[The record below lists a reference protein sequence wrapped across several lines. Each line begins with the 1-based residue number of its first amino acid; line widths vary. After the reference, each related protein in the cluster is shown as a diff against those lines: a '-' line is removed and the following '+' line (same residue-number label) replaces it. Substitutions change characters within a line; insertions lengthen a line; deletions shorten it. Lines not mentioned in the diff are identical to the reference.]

1 MNLNLPLV
9 HEFLAVP
16 YPPEGLEVPEERVN
30 VLVTRSSND
39 KTKEGYNV
47 DNLEYHISNIKG
59 LPFLAGTR
67 KKHLFSQKSFLQ
79 CVIQLKNGESYMGIK
94 RLCDLRYTDWIGLP
108 MI

>member
-9 HEFLAVP
+9 HEFQAVP
-16 YPPEGLEVPEERVN
+16 YHPEDLEVPEERVN
-30 VLVTRSSND
+30 VLVKRIPNN

-67 KKHLFSQKSFLQ
+67 KKNLFPQKSFLQ
-79 CVIQLKNGESYMGIK
+79 CVTQLKNGKILHGNITIVRPAFY
-94 RLCDLRYTDWIGLP
+94 
-108 MI
+108 

>member
-16 YPPEGLEVPEERVN
+16 YPPEGLEVPEERVD
-30 VLVTRSSND
+30 VLVKRIPID

-47 DNLEYHISNIKG
+47 DNHNSEYHISDTKG

-67 KKHLFSQKSFLQ
+67 EKIFFRKSHS
-79 CVIQLKNGESYMGIK
+79 CSASPN
-94 RLCDLRYTDWIGLP
+94 
-108 MI
+108 